1 MKPKRILASVLSVA
15 LLLQL
20 SPLNIWALD
29 EDLQQTPQVSTVQEN
44 INPAPVEDSAL
55 LTAHGVPRRC
65 VAQRNDRND
74 PQRKIGRIT
83 AKQSVKARFIWG

>member
-20 SPLNIWALD
+20 SPLNIWVLD

-44 INPAPVEDSAL
+44 IDSAPWK
-55 LTAHGVPRRC
+55 TPR
-65 VAQRNDRND
+65 
-74 PQRKIGRIT
+74 
-83 AKQSVKARFIWG
+83 F

>member
-1 MKPKRILASVLSVA
+1 MKKLTFFVLAMA
-15 LLLQL
+15 

-44 INPAPVEDSAL
+44 INPAPVEGSAL
-55 LTAHGVPRRC
+55 LTAHSVPRRC
-65 VAQRNDRND
+65 VAQRNDRNA

>member
-20 SPLNIWALD
+20 NSLNIWALD

-44 INPAPVEDSAL
+44 IDPAPEEGSVL
-55 LTAHGVPRRC
+55 LTAHSVPRRC
-65 VAQRNDRND
+65 VAQRNDRNA
-74 PQRKIGRIT
+74 P
-83 AKQSVKARFIWG
+83 

>member
-44 INPAPVEDSAL
+44 IDPAPEEGSVL
-55 LTAHGVPRRC
+55 LTAHSVPRRC
-65 VAQRNDRND
+65 VAQRNDRNA
-74 PQRKIGRIT
+74 P
-83 AKQSVKARFIWG
+83 

>member
-1 MKPKRILASVLSVA
+1 MKKLTSFVLTMA
-15 LLLQL
+15 

-44 INPAPVEDSAL
+44 IDPAPVEGSAL
-55 LTAHGVPRRC
+55 LAAHSVPRRC
-65 VAQRNDRND
+65 LAQRNDRND

>member
-1 MKPKRILASVLSVA
+1 MKKLTPFVLAMA
-15 LLLQL
+15 

-44 INPAPVEDSAL
+44 IDPAPVEDSAL
-55 LTAHGVPRRC
+55 LTAHSVPRRC

-74 PQRKIGRIT
+74 PWRKIGRIT

>member
-29 EDLQQTPQVSTVQEN
+29 EDLQQTPQVGKN
-44 INPAPVEDSAL
+44 IDPAPVEGSAL
-55 LTAHGVPRRC
+55 LTAHSVPCRC
-65 VAQRNDRND
+65 VAQRNGRNA
-74 PQRKIGRIT
+74 P
-83 AKQSVKARFIWG
+83 

>member
-1 MKPKRILASVLSVA
+1 MKKLTSFVLAMA
-15 LLLQL
+15 N
-20 SPLNIWALD
+20 PLNIWALD

-44 INPAPVEDSAL
+44 IDPAPVEGSAL
-55 LTAHGVPRRC
+55 LTAHSVPRRC

-83 AKQSVKARFIWG
+83 AKQSVKARFIRG

>member
-1 MKPKRILASVLSVA
+1 MKKLTSFVLAMA
-15 LLLQL
+15 

-29 EDLQQTPQVSTVQEN
+29 EDLQQTPQVGTVQEN
-44 INPAPVEDSAL
+44 IDPAPVEDSAL
-55 LTAHGVPRRC
+55 LTAHSVPRRC

-74 PQRKIGRIT
+74 SQRKIGRIT

>member
-29 EDLQQTPQVSTVQEN
+29 EDL
-44 INPAPVEDSAL
+44 
-55 LTAHGVPRRC
+55 
-65 VAQRNDRND
+65 
-74 PQRKIGRIT
+74 
-83 AKQSVKARFIWG
+83 

>member
-1 MKPKRILASVLSVA
+1 MKKLTSFVLAMA
-15 LLLQL
+15 

-44 INPAPVEDSAL
+44 IGPAPVEGSAL
-55 LTAHGVPRRC
+55 LTAHSVPRRC

-83 AKQSVKARFIWG
+83 AKQSVKARFIRG

>member
-1 MKPKRILASVLSVA
+1 MKKLTSFVLAMD
-15 LLLQL
+15 

-44 INPAPVEDSAL
+44 IDPAPVEGSAL
-55 LTAHGVPRRC
+55 LTAHSVPRRC

>member
-1 MKPKRILASVLSVA
+1 MKKLTSFVLAMA
-15 LLLQL
+15 

-29 EDLQQTPQVSTVQEN
+29 EDLQQTPQVSTVQGN
-44 INPAPVEDSAL
+44 IDPTPVEGSAL
-55 LTAHGVPRRC
+55 LTAHSVPRRC
-65 VAQRNDRND
+65 VAQRNDRNV

>member
-1 MKPKRILASVLSVA
+1 MKKLTSFVLAMA
-15 LLLQL
+15 

-44 INPAPVEDSAL
+44 IGPAPVEGSAL
-55 LTAHGVPRRC
+55 LTAHSVPRRC

-83 AKQSVKARFIWG
+83 AKQSVKARFIWD

>member
-1 MKPKRILASVLSVA
+1 MKKLTFFVLAMA
-15 LLLQL
+15 

-44 INPAPVEDSAL
+44 IDPAPVEGSAL
-55 LTAHGVPRRC
+55 LTAHSVPRRC
-65 VAQRNDRND
+65 VAQRNDRNV

-83 AKQSVKARFIWG
+83 AKQSVKARFI

>member
-1 MKPKRILASVLSVA
+1 MKKLTFFVLAMA
-15 LLLQL
+15 

-44 INPAPVEDSAL
+44 IDPAPVEGSAL
-55 LTAHGVPRRC
+55 LTAHSVPRRC
-65 VAQRNDRND
+65 VAQRNDRNA

>member
-44 INPAPVEDSAL
+44 IDPVPVEDSAL
-55 LTAHGVPRRC
+55 LTAHIVPRRC

-74 PQRKIGRIT
+74 P
-83 AKQSVKARFIWG
+83 